1 MNEQMLKELLT
12 AEMNNSAPDKDALW
26 ARIEGRLQ
34 PKSAEAQP
42 HRRKVINI
50 NALKAVA
57 AAAAS
62 ILLIVAV
69 PAVLQRSGSMDEDSF
84 TANGGAM
91 NAEDSESMV
100 MDDAPADDAVGGT
113 VNVEPKEFMNYNEL
127 EFDSYSITYIECNGE
142 PYGESYFVEED
153 ILADTERIIH
163 GEVTAVYLSE
173 DGESLCYEMQV
184 LESYPE
190 SPESVITVES
200 RSAYAMKRGREY
212 LVPLARTDEG
222 WRTVFD
228 SVPQTEFTANGGVVY
243 YNGWSSLDTGGSQSL
258 IYPQQHEDE
267 YFYDRMMYS
276 HSGDITALIKKWET
290 LERS

>member
-42 HRRKVINI
+42 HRRTVINI

-69 PAVLQRSGSMDEDSF
+69 PAVLQRSGSRDESSMTD
-84 TANGGAM
+84 AGAT

-113 VNVEPKEFMNYNEL
+113 VSVKPKEFMNYNEL
-127 EFDSYSITYIECNGE
+127 EFDSYSLTYIECSGE

-190 SPESVITVES
+190 STESVITVES

-228 SVPQTEFTANGGVVY
+228 SVPQTEFTANGGAVY
-243 YNGWSSLDTGGSQSL
+243 YIGWSSLDRGGSQSL
-258 IYPQQHEDE
+258 IYPQEHEDE

-276 HSGDITALIKKWET
+276 HSGDITALIKKWEA

>member
-12 AEMNNSAPDKDALW
+12 AEMNNSAPDKDVLW

-34 PKSAEAQP
+34 PKSAAAQP
-42 HRRKVINI
+42 ERRKVINI

-69 PAVLQRSGSMDEDSF
+69 PAVLQRSGSMDESSMTD
-84 TANGGAM
+84 TGAT

-113 VNVEPKEFMNYNEL
+113 VSVKPKEFMNYNEL
-127 EFDSYSITYIECNGE
+127 EFDSYSLTYIECSGE

-153 ILADTERIIH
+153 ILADTERIIRA
-163 GEVTAVYLSE
+163 EVTAVYLSD
-173 DGESLCYEMQV
+173 DGESLCYEMEV

-190 SPESVITVES
+190 STESVITVES
-200 RSAYAMKRGREY
+200 RSAYAMRRGREY

-228 SVPQTEFTANGGVVY
+228 SVPQTEFTANGGAVY

-258 IYPQQHEDE
+258 IYPQEHEDE

-276 HSGDITALIKKWET
+276 YSGDITALIKKWET

>member
-34 PKSAEAQP
+34 PKSAAAQP
-42 HRRKVINI
+42 HRRTVINI

-69 PAVLQRSGSMDEDSF
+69 PAVLQRSGSMDEDNF

-91 NAEDSESMV
+91 NAEDSESTV
-100 MDDAPADDAVGGT
+100 MDDAPADDAVDGT

-153 ILADTERIIH
+153 ILADTERIIRA
-163 GEVTAVYLSE
+163 EVAAVYLSE

-190 SPESVITVES
+190 STESVITVES

-228 SVPQTEFTANGGVVY
+228 SVPQTEFTANGGAVY

-258 IYPQQHEDE
+258 IYPQEHEDE